1 MSDKQQIDEVKE
13 KAAAIAEET
22 AKKAKEASKIA
33 AEKLDEYYNKL
44 PLDQETKDK
53 AKAIAGEAGQ
63 KAKNIFTA
71 IKSKL
76 DEYYNKLPLDKI
88 NEKLGGKVDVK
99 SSLFKK
105 SFAGIV
111 IIVFLFFLCLFCF
124 SNSDDVGSG
133 MSSNPKKLAAKIE
146 DATEDLDKLKKQIAD
161 LSAKKKLQEPTIIE
175 QIKKEMQNEPI
186 PEKYG
191 KDVYQNERLLIHL
204 AKNNKK
210 LFNDYERAR
219 SLAHEVIKPEGHTPQ
234 EYIDLVKKH
243 KNFSLVFSRPYNPD
257 PHAEWRLNEQHKGH
271 YDTTFERR
279 KQARFAEL
287 YKDVAILQ
295 EKQRKLSANIQK
307 MINAKFAAER
317 RVTWKSTKKMLEAK
331 VPGMLNKR
339 LDESFDTCQRIKLDA
354 KPTSSSLR
362 AGTITEWWWGTAYLY
377 NSRTEKTKE
386 RLVEVR
392 YDIEQKT
399 NKIFIYCELKN
410 ERP

>member
-146 DATEDLDKLKKQIAD
+146 
-161 LSAKKKLQEPTIIE
+161 
-175 QIKKEMQNEPI
+175 
-186 PEKYG
+186 
-191 KDVYQNERLLIHL
+191 
-204 AKNNKK
+204 
-210 LFNDYERAR
+210 
-219 SLAHEVIKPEGHTPQ
+219 
-234 EYIDLVKKH
+234 
-243 KNFSLVFSRPYNPD
+243 
-257 PHAEWRLNEQHKGH
+257 
-271 YDTTFERR
+271 
-279 KQARFAEL
+279 
-287 YKDVAILQ
+287 
-295 EKQRKLSANIQK
+295 
-307 MINAKFAAER
+307 
-317 RVTWKSTKKMLEAK
+317 
-331 VPGMLNKR
+331 
-339 LDESFDTCQRIKLDA
+339 
-354 KPTSSSLR
+354 
-362 AGTITEWWWGTAYLY
+362 
-377 NSRTEKTKE
+377 
-386 RLVEVR
+386 
-392 YDIEQKT
+392 KT
-399 NKIFIYCELKN
+399 N
-410 ERP
+410 R